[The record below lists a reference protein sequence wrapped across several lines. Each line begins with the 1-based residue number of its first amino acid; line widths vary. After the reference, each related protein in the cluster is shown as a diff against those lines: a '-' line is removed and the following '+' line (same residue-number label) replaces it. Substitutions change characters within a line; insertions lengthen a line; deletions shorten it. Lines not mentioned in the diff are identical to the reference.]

1 MRHLQG
7 RTGMRSTGL
16 TCPCWSGFSRAR
28 PKRPPRAAPTAHC
41 GASCGRLDFYGDSSG
56 TTQFWRNR
64 LLKVASNEDVRNSS
78 LSFAVADSREY
89 AKNGLIA
96 AAGLEDST
104 ADSASPQSFS
114 PSKRTT
120 TE

>member
-1 MRHLQG
+1 MRVPNTPL
-7 RTGMRSTGL
+7 
-16 TCPCWSGFSRAR
+16 P
-28 PKRPPRAAPTAHC
+28 AAPTPHC

-104 ADSASPQSFS
+104 ADSASLPSFRH
-114 PSKRTT
+114 PSAPLSRH
-120 TE
+120 